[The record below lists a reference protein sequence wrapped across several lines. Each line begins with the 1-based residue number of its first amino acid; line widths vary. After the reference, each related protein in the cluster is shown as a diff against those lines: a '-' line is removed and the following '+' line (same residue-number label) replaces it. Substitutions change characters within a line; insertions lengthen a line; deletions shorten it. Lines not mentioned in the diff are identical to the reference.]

1 MEKGPRI
8 IAVVF
13 ASLGVLGFALSTGF
27 FTNFSESAL
36 VAGAFGLISGA
47 AGALGAK
54 TGSPSTGKALGLAFL
69 FSILVTVILIVF
81 FQVIWPML

>member
-47 AGALGAK
+47 AGALGARPA
-54 TGSPSTGKALGLAFL
+54 TPRTAVLRGS
-69 FSILVTVILIVF
+69 
-81 FQVIWPML
+81 